1 MQELN
6 VAEINDVSGGK
17 SIFYWFGF
25 GLGAM
30 AANVGSVDMLGAMAC
45 GA

>member
-6 VAEINDVSGGK
+6 IDEISEVSGGK
-17 SIFYWFGF
+17 SIFYWLGY

-30 AANVGSVDMLGAMAC
+30 AANAGSVDMLGAMAC